1 MLKGFFNVRTKKFI
15 EPEFN
20 AVFSDDARHGF
31 VRVKNAEGKWGVVN
45 AEKGGYF
52 IEPKGDSAYSSLQ
65 ILDSRVGLF
74 ETEVKVL
81 GKNGEMVER
90 RGMIGLN
97 GKEYIKPEY
106 EHIHSPREGL
116 YRGVTYD
123 SGDYSRFSSISREFD
138 ASKLRSTEG
147 GKLGDHAFSSGV
159 RQDAAND
166 PLSTAVNVGLFGK
179 DVKKVSQEGTNVYYL
194 NGSPALQAL
203 KQF

>member
-15 EPEFN
+15 EPQFN
-20 AVFSDDARHGF
+20 AVFSDDAKHGF
-31 VRVKNAEGKWGVVN
+31 IRVKNAEGKWGVAN

-52 IEPKGDSAYSSLQ
+52 IEPNKDSAYSSLQ

-74 ETEVKVL
+74 ETEVRIPAKD
-81 GKNGEMVER
+81 GGMVER

-123 SGDYSRFSSISREFD
+123 SGNYSKFSSISREFD
-138 ASKLRSTEG
+138 ASKFRSAG
-147 GKLGDHAFSSGV
+147 GGD
-159 RQDAAND
+159 
-166 PLSTAVNVGLFGK
+166 L
-179 DVKKVSQEGTNVYYL
+179 
-194 NGSPALQAL
+194 
-203 KQF
+203 